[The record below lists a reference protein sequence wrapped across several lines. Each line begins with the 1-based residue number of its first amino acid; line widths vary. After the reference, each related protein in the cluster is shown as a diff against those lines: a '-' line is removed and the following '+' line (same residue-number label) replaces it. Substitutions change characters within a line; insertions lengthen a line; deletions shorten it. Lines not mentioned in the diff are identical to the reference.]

1 MPIRFVILFLIGLV
15 WQYSTNQNQ
24 YKTSWFK
31 VMAFYLQN
39 SLKPTVCKALKTST
53 SEDEIWFLAWPRV
66 LLTIFQE
73 IKDTKLD
80 NVEL

>member
-1 MPIRFVILFLIGLV
+1 MK
-15 WQYSTNQNQ
+15 TN
-24 YKTSWFK
+24 SVLSFK
-31 VMAFYLQN
+31 VF
-39 SLKPTVCKALKTST
+39 S

-80 NVEL
+80 NVELWEPSNDLTNQTQCGEIIFEVALI

>member
-1 MPIRFVILFLIGLV
+1 ML
-15 WQYSTNQNQ
+15 S
-24 YKTSWFK
+24 FK
-31 VMAFYLQN
+31 VF
-39 SLKPTVCKALKTST
+39 S

-80 NVEL
+80 NVELWEPTDRLTNQTQYGKIVFEVALISNFFDIKYVIELLKNVLTK